1 MELPM
6 TQREH
11 VVGTRESATGAIY
24 DLGYQ
29 GYDGPRLGR
38 GAAVATLFWSS
49 LRAAYGLKRSG
60 RAKIVPWGLAAL
72 LMIPAGISVAIAALA
87 PQAPSPYS
95 YDDFL
100 WGTQVLLDIFVA
112 AQAPELVSSDQ
123 RNRVLSLYFSH
134 ALERSDYA
142 LAKLGALAAALLGL
156 ALAPMLLMFFGRVLL
171 AADVVKALGDEAGH
185 LPEVVLT
192 PLIYAIP
199 LAALSL
205 AIAAYTPR
213 RAYATGAIIAVF
225 VVGTAVAGVMGN
237 LPPDSA
243 LRNAAQL
250 LNPLVTLD
258 GTRNWLVGNAIPDSP
273 VSGMGYPLFVFGLLW
288 LAITVV
294 CSAVIWWRYR
304 RVQA

>member
-1 MELPM
+1 M
-6 TQREH
+6 TPREQA
-11 VVGTRESATGAIY
+11 VGTRQSATGAIY

-38 GAAVATLFWSS
+38 RSAVATLFWSS

-72 LMIPAGISVAIAALA
+72 LMLPAGITVAIAALA
-87 PQAPSPYS
+87 PQAPAPYS

-142 LAKLGALAAALLGL
+142 LAKLGALTAAVFGL
-156 ALAPMLLMFFGRVLL
+156 ALAPMLLMFVGRVLL
-171 AADVVKALGDEAGH
+171 APDVVKALGDEAGK

-199 LAALSL
+199 LSVLALT
-205 AIAAYTPR
+205 IAGFTPR

-225 VVGTAVAGVMGN
+225 IVGTAVAGIMGN
-237 LPPDSA
+237 LDKTSP
-243 LRNAAQL
+243 LRDASQL

-258 GTRNWLVGNAIPDSP
+258 GMRNWLFGNPIQDSP
-273 VSGMGYPLFVFGLLW
+273 VQGMGYPLPLFGALW
-288 LAITVV
+288 LLVTVLG
-294 CSAVIWWRYR
+294 SAVTWWRYR
-304 RVQA
+304 TVAA